1 MGEGGEAEGRKE
13 GGGQRRTGRETEEG
27 EEGRRTRG
35 GTSPALTAPPPAKV
49 PGRRI
54 PAPPARP
61 PPLGQPPRKH
71 PGNPY
76 GAPKGLASLLGW
88 ALQQP
93 QNQTTQGWQ
102 LCSQLSPASSPPG
115 HTGCAARRE
124 AKVLPRASACPRF
137 SRPQPTSK
145 VSGAAPRHITDEETE
160 ARSSKMTCSG
170 PQLGLEP
177 GEAGWKVPG
186 LKNPEWGVTWDRV
199 IVQRRESSWRSHS
212 RLGRSRAEFSPMPFP
227 PPLTWRRGA
236 CI

>member
-1 MGEGGEAEGRKE
+1 MEPRGREGEGRGSRRGGKGKEAEE
-13 GGGQRRTGRETEEG
+13 GGGKGGGEKWGRGEKQRG
-27 EEGRRTRG
+27 GRRVVGRG
-35 GTSPALTAPPPAKV
+35 EPRGRLRRERKAGERWAAPARHLLPPPPAKV

-54 PAPPARP
+54 PAPPARL

-145 VSGAAPRHITDEETE
+145 VSGAAPPTLQMRKLRH
-160 ARSSKMTCSG
+160 
-170 PQLGLEP
+170 
-177 GEAGWKVPG
+177 
-186 LKNPEWGVTWDRV
+186 
-199 IVQRRESSWRSHS
+199 
-212 RLGRSRAEFSPMPFP
+212 
-227 PPLTWRRGA
+227 GA
-236 CI
+236 VK